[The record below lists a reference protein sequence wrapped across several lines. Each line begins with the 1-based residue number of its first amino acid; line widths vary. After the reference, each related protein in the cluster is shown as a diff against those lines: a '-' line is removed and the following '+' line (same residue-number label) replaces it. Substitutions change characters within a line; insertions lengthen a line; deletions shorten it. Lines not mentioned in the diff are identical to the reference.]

1 MYLTDY
7 HTHSCCSPDSTARLE
22 DMVRAARRAG
32 LRELCTTDHCD
43 LQDENGAPLGG
54 WDWTPI
60 LDQYWRARDKGGSE
74 AQQQRQGRQH
84 EFLVC
89 GWHGIRSFE
98 HVELRMN
105 N

>member
-74 AQQQRQGRQH
+74 VKVLLG
-84 EFLVC
+84 L
-89 GWHGIRSFE
+89 
-98 HVELRMN
+98 ELGVYGPRPG
-105 N
+105 